1 METNNMKKNYL
12 HVFIVGSK
20 GIPARYGG
28 YETFVD
34 NLTKDKVDKDI
45 IYHVS
50 CLAKDN
56 KMFMY
61 NNAEC
66 FNVKVPN
73 IGHSK
78 AILYDIFS
86 IQQCIDY
93 IKQHKIEHPIIY
105 ILACRIGPFYKP
117 LVNRIHR
124 LGGKVFLNPDGHEWM
139 RTKWSKPVRKY
150 WKLSELKMVKY
161 SDLIVCDSKNIE
173 QYIITTYSKFN
184 PKTVFIAYGSDVTL
198 SPLADDDSTFLLW
211 LKTNGLSAHD
221 YFLSVGR
228 FVPENNFETMISEF
242 MASNTKK
249 TFAIMTT
256 ENKRFYRKLEKK
268 LHFDKDKRIKFVGTV
283 YDSDLLKKIREQSFA
298 YIHGHSVGGTNPSL
312 LEALGSTKINLLF
325 DVGFNREV
333 AEDSAL
339 YWTKEEGNLSQ
350 LIDKVE
356 SFTNEEI
363 SCYCSKAKNRVI
375 QEYSWSHIVNLYEK
389 TFKNE

>member
-1 METNNMKKNYL
+1 MKKNYL

-34 NLTKDKVDKDI
+34 NLTKDKVDKNI

-56 KMFMY
+56 KISIY

-78 AILYDIFS
+78 AILYDILS

-139 RTKWSKPVRKY
+139 RAKWSKPVRKY

-173 QYIITTYSKFN
+173 QYIVTTYSKFN
-184 PKTVFIAYGSDVTL
+184 PRTVFIAYGSDVTL
-198 SPLADDDSTFLLW
+198 SPLKDDDPTFLLW

-242 MASNTKK
+242 MVSNTKK

-256 ENKRFYRKLEKK
+256 ENKKFYRKLEKK

-283 YDSDLLKKIREQSFA
+283 YDRNLLKKIREQSFA

-312 LEALGSTKINLLF
+312 LEALGSTKLNLLF

-356 SFTNEEI
+356 SFTNEKI
-363 SCYCSKAKNRVI
+363 NCYCSKAKNRVI

-389 TFKNE
+389 TFKNEQ